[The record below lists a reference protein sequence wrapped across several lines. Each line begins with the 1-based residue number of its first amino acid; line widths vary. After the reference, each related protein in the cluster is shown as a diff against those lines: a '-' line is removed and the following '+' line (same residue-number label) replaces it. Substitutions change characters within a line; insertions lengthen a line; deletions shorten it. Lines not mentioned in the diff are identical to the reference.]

1 LEPAIETRGLTRTF
15 GPVRA
20 VDAIDLAVP
29 AGRVFGFLGPNG
41 SGKTTTIRLLLGL
54 LRPTA
59 GEARLLGE
67 SAGPGAPVVTRVGA
81 LVERPA
87 FYPYL
92 SAAENLLVFGVTA
105 GLAEGPRRIRSG
117 ALLTRVGLAD
127 VGGRGVGGFSTGMRQ
142 RLAFALALLR
152 EPELLVLDEPTN
164 GLDPAGVVEVRRR
177 LPTPPRQDYTPPG
190 PEAAFARAAE
200 HACSDTRP
208 AVPRTRRSQGGGGD
222 PGIGRN
228 PRW

>member
-29 AGRVFGFLGPNG
+29 AGRAFGFLGPNG
-41 SGKTTTIRLLLGL
+41 SGKMATMRLLLGL

-59 GEARLLGE
+59 
-67 SAGPGAPVVTRVGA
+67 
-81 LVERPA
+81 
-87 FYPYL
+87 
-92 SAAENLLVFGVTA
+92 AENLLAFGVTA
-105 GLAEGPRRIRSG
+105 GLAEGPLRVRSA
-117 ALLTRVGLAD
+117 ALLARVGLAD
-127 VGGRGVGGFSTGMRQ
+127 VGGRSVGGFSTRMRQ